1 MGCRCRRILFS
12 VAIRLYPLDTTCECL
27 GVCNDRYLKN
37 GLKRKVRSA
46 DYRKLVCSN
55 LGKHGNSYINGEK
68 STKLSAILDSG
79 GGGGGYLGQF
89 LLGICRWPPRAHT
102 PLKSISWPI
111 LNPILVTFEKM

>member
-37 GLKRKVRSA
+37 GLKSKLRSA

-55 LGKHGNSYINGEK
+55 PGKHGNSYINGEK

-79 GGGGGYLGQF
+79 GGGGGGRLLRSIFAGYLPLASQSPYPIKVYF
-89 LLGICRWPPRAHT
+89 LANNKPHLSH
-102 PLKSISWPI
+102 
-111 LNPILVTFEKM
+111 F